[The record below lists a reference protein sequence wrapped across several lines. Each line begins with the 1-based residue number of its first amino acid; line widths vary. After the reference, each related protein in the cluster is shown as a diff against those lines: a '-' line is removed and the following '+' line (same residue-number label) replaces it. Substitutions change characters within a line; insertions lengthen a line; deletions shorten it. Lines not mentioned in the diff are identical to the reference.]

1 MLDAVSSPAA
11 KSPAKSAP
19 TSPVKRRLEVEK
31 EKPKQ
36 RKRKKRLAQP
46 KSEEKLDSF
55 LCGTDNF
62 FAQAEKGGSEKMSNV
77 RSMLRKECVEET
89 PMNPTAAWTK
99 FCPLLWDAKIKC
111 SVDLFKSTWKQM
123 VDGSF
128 GSAWEVGV
136 PKKKPKVASV
146 PVPAPVAVPAEAQVM
161 SEVALVVPAQVEVV
175 STVALAPQHASAG
188 GMQQLVPTNASYSA
202 NTIDQAMIIDNQNV
216 DSQYL

>member
-36 RKRKKRLAQP
+36 RKRKKRLLQP

-62 FAQAEKGGSEKMSNV
+62 FAQAEKGGSEKMTNM

-89 PMNPTAAWTK
+89 PMNPTAASTK

-111 SVDLFKSTWKQM
+111 SVDLFKTTWKQM
-123 VDGSF
+123 ADGTF
-128 GSAWEVGV
+128 GNAKCGGPPVRRVVAWL
-136 PKKKPKVASV
+136 SLL
-146 PVPAPVAVPAEAQVM
+146 AV
-161 SEVALVVPAQVEVV
+161 
-175 STVALAPQHASAG
+175 
-188 GMQQLVPTNASYSA
+188 
-202 NTIDQAMIIDNQNV
+202 
-216 DSQYL
+216 